1 MQFFYYFRLLKTIL
15 GLNNLKMVSILTPG
29 YAQYF
34 GFTPTETEAM
44 LDYYDLSTS
53 RKEVQHWYDDYL
65 FGEIEIC
72 NPWSLINYVEN
83 AISSSNYLPRP
94 YWSNS

>member
-1 MQFFYYFRLLKTIL
+1 M

-72 NPWSLINYVEN
+72 NPWSLINYVED